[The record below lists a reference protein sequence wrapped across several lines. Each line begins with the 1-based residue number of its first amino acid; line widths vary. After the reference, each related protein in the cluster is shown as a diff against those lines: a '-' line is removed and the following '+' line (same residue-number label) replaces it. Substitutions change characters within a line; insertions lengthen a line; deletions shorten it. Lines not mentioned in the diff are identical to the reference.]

1 MEMLKETLIRMNM
14 KTNYSYLWSVFTLCA
29 VLLLLVTGCT
39 EEPDPNGENP
49 NPTQVVTLSVI
60 PSSLS
65 LSGMGG
71 ESVVTVTTNA
81 EDWSVSTEASWLT
94 VTKED
99 ATRARISAVANAD
112 YDRNAVIRFEAGLAR
127 ASVAVSQGRIS
138 ATQADSITLVTLYNT
153 TAGAASWTA
162 KWNIQGVSMGHW
174 EGVKV
179 ENGRVVELVLP
190 SNNLTGTLPVGLGN
204 LTQLRY
210 LDLSGNNLTGAL
222 PAGLGNLA
230 ELYYLDLSANQL
242 SGAIPDLSALA
253 NLVVLDLSENALT
266 TLPALNSSLPALEYL
281 AVSDNQ
287 LAGALPESW
296 GAYTRLI
303 YVDAS
308 KNELTGSI
316 PAEWSALTKLQ
327 VFYLYKNKLSDSIP
341 DYVSTFTGLE
351 SLALNHNDFTKAIP
365 AGLGNLPKLEEL
377 WLAQNRLTGAIPA
390 SLLGNAHWAAWKDG
404 VCPQQGGYG
413 FENCSS
419 TAAASLRFQSAPAKR
434 PAMYKRALRAG
445 IKRLGD

>member
-14 KTNYSYLWSVFTLCA
+14 KTNYNYLWSVFTLCA
-29 VLLLLVTGCT
+29 MLLLLVISCS

-49 NPTQVVTLSVI
+49 DPASVVTLSVI
-60 PSSLS
+60 PTSLS

-71 ESVVTVTTNA
+71 ESVITVTTNA

-94 VTKED
+94 VVKES
-99 ATRARISAVANAD
+99 ATLARISAAANAD

-127 ASVAVSQGRIS
+127 ASASISQGRIS
-138 ATQADSITLVTLYNT
+138 ATQADSITLVTLYNN
-153 TAGAASWTA
+153 TAGAASWTT
-162 KWNIQGVSMGHW
+162 KWNIQGVSMGRW

-179 ENGRVVELVLP
+179 ENGRVVELALP
-190 SNNLTGTLPVGLGN
+190 ANNLTGTLPVGFGN

-210 LDLSGNNLTGAL
+210 LDLSGNNLSGAI
-222 PAGLGNLA
+222 PATLGSLT

-242 SGAIPDLSALA
+242 SGATPDLSALTG
-253 NLVVLDLSENALT
+253 LVVLDLSENALT
-266 TLPALNSSLPALEYL
+266 ALPALSNSLPALEYL
-281 AVSDNQ
+281 AASDNQ
-287 LAGALPESW
+287 LTGTLPVGW
-296 GAYTRLI
+296 GAYTKLI

-327 VFYLYKNKLSDSIP
+327 AFYLYKNKLSDSIP
-341 DYVSTFTGLE
+341 DYVSTFADLT

-404 VCPQQGGYG
+404 ICPQQGGFG
-413 FENCSS
+413 FDNCTAT
-419 TAAASLRFQSAPAKR
+419 TAAPLRSQSAPAKR
-434 PAMYKRALRAG
+434 QTVYKQAL
-445 IKRLGD
+445 KK